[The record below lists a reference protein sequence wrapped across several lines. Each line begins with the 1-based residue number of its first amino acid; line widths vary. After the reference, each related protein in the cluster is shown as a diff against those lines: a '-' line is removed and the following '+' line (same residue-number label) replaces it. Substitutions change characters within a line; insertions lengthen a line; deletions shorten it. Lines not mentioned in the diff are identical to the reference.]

1 MAEVKIS
8 MVKNDGST
16 FFGRSWPVEKPI
28 ANVVIVT
35 GMEEHSG
42 RYAHL
47 AEFLNK
53 QGMSVFCLDYYGQGM
68 NVEVGGQKLGCVP
81 ESAFR
86 KFVYTIDELV
96 QKLWVSAVPVYL
108 IGHSMG
114 SFILQDYAQRFGNH
128 VDKIVLVGTNGP
140 MFTIKLGYLLARLT
154 VFKKIYD
161 QPAKLLSNLVFGAY
175 QKSIKDRESI
185 HDWLSYN
192 KDNVHAYEEDPLC
205 GAGSSKGFY
214 REFFK
219 GLNRLYRKKF
229 LSKINKDLP
238 ILVIAGEEDP
248 VGRHGKGVL
257 KLVQVYEKL
266 GLNHLEHKLYP
277 KMRHEILN
285 ENGKEEVYQDVL
297 TFLNKSHPKSVE

>member
-16 FFGRSWPVEKPI
+16 FYGRSWPIEKPI
-28 ANVVIVT
+28 ANIVIVT

-42 RYAHL
+42 RYAHF
-47 AEFLNK
+47 AEFLNQ
-53 QGMSVFCLDYYGQGM
+53 QGYSVFSLDYYGQGM
-68 NVEVGGQKLGCVP
+68 NVEVGGHKLGCVP

-96 QKLWVSAVPVYL
+96 QKLWVSSVPVYL

-140 MFTIKLGYLLARLT
+140 MFAVKLGYFLARLT
-154 VFKKIYD
+154 VWKKHYD
-161 QPAKLLSNLVFGAY
+161 RPSKLLSNLVFGAY
-175 QKSIKDRESI
+175 QKSIKDRKNI

-192 KDNVHAYEEDPLC
+192 EENVHAYSEDPLC

-229 LSKINKDLP
+229 LAKINPDLP
-238 ILVIAGEEDP
+238 ILITAGQEDP
-248 VGRHGKGVL
+248 VGRHGKGIEA
-257 KLVQVYEKL
+257 LVKIYEKF
-266 GLNHLEHKLYP
+266 GLRHVEHKLYP
-277 KMRHEILN
+277 KMRHEVLN
-285 ENGKEEVYQDVL
+285 ENGKEEVYNDIL
-297 TFLNKSHPKSVE
+297 AFLKKEFPKE